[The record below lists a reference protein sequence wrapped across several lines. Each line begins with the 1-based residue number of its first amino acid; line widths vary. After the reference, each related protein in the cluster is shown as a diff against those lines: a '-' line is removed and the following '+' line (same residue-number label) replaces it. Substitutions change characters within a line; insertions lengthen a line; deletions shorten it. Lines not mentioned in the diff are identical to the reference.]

1 MVTASADVL
10 QMFWLIDNYV
20 PLHLVLF
27 LLHLLLMY
35 RFTAEDNERDGY
47 TYTVGI
53 CTAALTLR
61 DSRGE
66 NVKSAGAVQ
75 VHKNTHTSQPR
86 NIGSF
91 EDAEIMSG
99 SNCL

>member
-1 MVTASADVL
+1 
-10 QMFWLIDNYV
+10 
-20 PLHLVLF
+20 
-27 LLHLLLMY
+27 MY